1 MPLNIRWVARIILA
15 PISLIY
21 GLVIGLRNV
30 FYDTGILKSSSFQIP
45 VIGVGNLSMGG
56 SGKTPHVE
64 YLIHHLSPYIPLGIL
79 SRGYM
84 RKTRGYLEVEPT
96 HKVEMCGDESLQYK
110 LKYPQAVVSVC
121 EQRAIGIPMMVGDH
135 PDLGLIVLDDAFQ
148 HRSVR
153 PALNVLV
160 TDFKLPFTQDYLLPG
175 GRLREWRS
183 SSKRADVIIVSKCPA
198 NMSLDERNQLKK
210 DINPLPHQKVYFSYY
225 QYGTPYYMY
234 DASKKITLDAETDV
248 VMLTGIAKPE
258 YLEDYLHEKVHFVNP
273 HTYEDHHVFNP
284 HEVSQVNRALQE
296 LHSPKKIVLT
306 TEKDST
312 RLDAHRDFLMNE
324 NIPIYIIPIHVVFF
338 EDSDN
343 EPFVDYIKSFLLN
356 YKS

>member
-1 MPLNIRWVARIILA
+1 MNIRWVARIILA

-30 FYDTGILKSSSFQIP
+30 FYDTGILKSSSFHVP

-64 YLIHHLSPYIPLGIL
+64 YMIQHLSPYIDLGIL

-84 RKTRGYLEVEPT
+84 RKTRGYLEVEAT

-110 LKYPQAVVSVC
+110 LKYPNTVVSVC
-121 EQRAIGIPMMVGDH
+121 EQRALGIPMMVGDH
-135 PDLGLIVLDDAFQ
+135 PDLKLILLDDAFQ

-153 PALNVLV
+153 PALNILV
-160 TDFKLPFTQDYLLPG
+160 TDYKLPFTQDYLLPG

-183 SSKRADVIIVSKCPA
+183 SAKRADVIIVSKCPKDL
-198 NMSLDERNQLKK
+198 SLEERNKIRNE
-210 DINPLPHQKVYFSYY
+210 INPAPNQKVYFSHYE
-225 QYGTPYYMY
+225 YGTPYYMY
-234 DASKKITLDAETDV
+234 DARKKFILDEQTDV

-258 YLEDYLHEKVHFVNP
+258 YLEEYLNEQVHFVNP
-273 HTYEDHHVFNP
+273 HTYEDHHAFNP

-296 LHSPKKIVLT
+296 LTSPKKIVLT

-312 RLDAHRDFLMNE
+312 RLDVHRDFLMKE
-324 NIPIYIIPIHVVFF
+324 NIPIYIIPIQVVFF
-338 EDSDN
+338 EGDDT
-343 EPFVDYIKSFLLN
+343 EPFIDYIKSFLLN